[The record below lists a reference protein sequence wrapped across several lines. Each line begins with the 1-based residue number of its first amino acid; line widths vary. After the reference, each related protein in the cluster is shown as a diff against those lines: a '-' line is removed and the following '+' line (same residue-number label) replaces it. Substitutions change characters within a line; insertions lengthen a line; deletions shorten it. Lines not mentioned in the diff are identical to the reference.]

1 MRIFTVRAPR
11 FIEHN
16 RQVCPYYLGK
26 NVRNLFSFNGR
37 SPELIIQDELHLISG
52 PLGSLTGIYETA
64 LEYLCEKFGKSPK
77 IIASTA
83 TIKNSKQQ
91 VRNLYNRETFQFPA
105 PGINYDDSFFG
116 VKASKDD
123 RPLRTY
129 IGLCEMG
136 GSLSD
141 LLIRVYA
148 ILFYIKPYLSSKE
161 KTRMLLINT
170 ILPLD
175 ILML

>member
-1 MRIFTVRAPR
+1 MVIRCADNSKCAFHNHLPIYVVDEDIYRARPTFLLSTIDKFARITW
-11 FIEHN
+11 E
-16 RQVCPYYLGK
+16 K

-141 LLIRVYA
+141 LLIEFMQYCS
-148 ILFYIKPYLSSKE
+148 I
-161 KTRMLLINT
+161 
-170 ILPLD
+170 
-175 ILML
+175 